1 MLSRVSHV
9 ASFLCLVL
17 GGGTA
22 LGDDSARVE
31 YVGPFSGQSQQD
43 PNDDGDRA
51 LAVGHFE
58 EALSYYSIAIERN
71 PRDRHALREAGR
83 AAQAL
88 RKFERAAELLSRAD
102 GLGALPDPELHY
114 LLGES
119 RWALG
124 QNQLATQA
132 HLLALREL
140 GNAPQAR
147 IEKLWVA
154 RIYGRLGDR
163 AKADVIYDALGSD
176 AEAALA
182 QAEMHAVAKEWSA
195 AERAVRRLLAT
206 EPKHPRANEMLAWI
220 LEAQGDLN
228 DELKVR
234 ASLVTEDAGAETLR
248 DYGRALE
255 RAGDWAGALHA
266 YRKAATRTDGHDL
279 ELTRALDRVDRRM
292 SVEIAAGAIGRSDPN
307 ATGYAGFA
315 GFAVPVGRASQWSI
329 GALHEYVLS
338 NGKDS
343 YASEIRGTFMYRA
356 RDASLYAGTKLG
368 LADGVFAPGGLAGAS
383 TGLVAGHLTLTI
395 DGEAHTVWRETPR
408 AVFEGG
414 RVDGATS
421 HVFVSLLDEKLVL
434 DSGVQMR
441 RLTLSPGE
449 MGIPDARQTLAWTG
463 ADVIAWTNFAHE
475 ARGQIL
481 DDDLLR
487 PTYAADSFVVSYRHY
502 ELSGKTDPMFQSR
515 LALSDRASMDE
526 LSMTFRK
533 VLLNGAL
540 ALDARGGFGR
550 DWVRDLYMG
559 RGGVAVWVSPTSR
572 SRLSLSF
579 ELARESVHA
588 FTGERRTGWMNYH
601 VDL

>member
-1 MLSRVSHV
+1 L
-9 ASFLCLVL
+9 ADN
-17 GGGTA
+17 A
-22 LGDDSARVE
+22 ARVE
-31 YVGPFSGQSQQD
+31 YVGPYSGQSQQN
-43 PNDDGDRA
+43 PNDDGDRE
-51 LAVGHFE
+51 LAVGHFA
-58 EALSYYSIAIERN
+58 EALTYYSYAIERN
-71 PRDRHALREAGR
+71 PNDRHALREAGR

-88 RKFERAAELLSRAD
+88 QKFERAAELLSRA
-102 GLGALPDPELHY
+102 GELGVRPDPELHY
-114 LLGES
+114 LLGEA

-124 QNQLATQA
+124 QNELATQA
-132 HLLALREL
+132 HLLALREI
-140 GNAPQAR
+140 GNPKAR

-154 RIYGRLGDR
+154 RIYGRLGER
-163 AKADVIYDALGSD
+163 AKADAIYDALGAD

-182 QAEMHAVAKEWSA
+182 QAEMHATMKEWSA
-195 AERAVRRLLAT
+195 AERAVRRLLTASPSHT
-206 EPKHPRANEMLAWI
+206 RANAMLAWI
-220 LEAQGDLN
+220 LEAQGN
-228 DELKVR
+228 VGDEVKVR
-234 ASLVTEDAGAETLR
+234 ASLATEDAGADMLR

-255 RAGDWAGALHA
+255 RSGDWAGALHA
-266 YRKAATRTDGHDL
+266 YRKAATRDGSHDL
-279 ELTRALDRVDRRM
+279 ELTKALDRVDRRM
-292 SVEIAAGAIGRSDPN
+292 SVELAAGAIGRADPS

-315 GFAVPVGRASQWSI
+315 GFAVPVGRASQWSV

-343 YASEIRGTFMYRA
+343 YASELRGTFMYRA

-368 LADGVFAPGGLAGAS
+368 LANGVFAPGGLAGAS
-383 TGLVAGHLTLTI
+383 TGLLAGHVTLTI

-421 HVFVSLLDEKLVL
+421 HVFVSLLNQKVIV

-441 RLTLSPGE
+441 RLTLSPE
-449 MGIPDARQTLAWTG
+449 MMGTPDAQQLLAWTG

-475 ARGQIL
+475 ARGEIL
-481 DDDLLR
+481 DDDLLH
-487 PTYAADSFVVSYRHY
+487 PTYAADSAVISYRHY
-502 ELSGKTDPMFQSR
+502 ELSGRTDPMFQSR

-526 LSMTFRK
+526 VSATFRK
-533 VLLNGAL
+533 VLLRGAI
-540 ALDARGGFGR
+540 ALDARAGFGR
-550 DWVRDLYMG
+550 DWVRELYMG
-559 RGGVAVWVSPTSR
+559 RGGVAIWVSPTSR

>member
-1 MLSRVSHV
+1 LADNSS
-9 ASFLCLVL
+9 
-17 GGGTA
+17 
-22 LGDDSARVE
+22 RVE
-31 YVGPFSGQSQQD
+31 YVGPYSGQSQQN
-43 PNDDGDRA
+43 PNDDGDRE
-51 LAVGHFE
+51 LAAGHFD
-58 EALSYYSIAIERN
+58 EALTYYSFAIERN

-88 RKFERAAELLSRAD
+88 QKFERAAELLSRASD
-102 GLGALPDPELHY
+102 LGARPDPELHY
-114 LLGES
+114 LLGEA

-132 HLLALREL
+132 HLLALREI

-154 RIYGRLGDR
+154 RIYGRLGER
-163 AKADVIYDALGSD
+163 AKADAIYDALGAD
-176 AEAALA
+176 AEAVLA
-182 QAEMHAVAKEWSA
+182 QAEMHATAKEWPA
-195 AERAVRRLLAT
+195 AERAVRRLLAV
-206 EPKHPRANEMLAWI
+206 EPKHARANGMLAWI
-220 LEAQGDLN
+220 LEAQGN
-228 DELKVR
+228 VADEIKIR
-234 ASLVTEDAGAETLR
+234 ANLVTEDAGADALR

-255 RAGDWAGALHA
+255 RSGDWAGALHA
-266 YRKAATRTDGHDL
+266 YRKAATRDAGHDL
-279 ELTRALDRVDRRM
+279 ELTKALDRVDGRM
-292 SVEIAAGAIGRSDPN
+292 SVELAAGAIGRADPS
-307 ATGYAGFA
+307 ATGYAAFA
-315 GFAVPVGRASQWSI
+315 GFAVPVGRASQWSV

-338 NGKDS
+338 NGTDS
-343 YASEIRGTFMYRA
+343 YASELRGTFIYRA

-383 TGLVAGHLTLTI
+383 TGLLAGHVTLTI

-421 HVFVSLLDEKLVL
+421 HIFVSLLNQKVVV

-441 RLTLSPGE
+441 RLTLSPE
-449 MGIPDARQTLAWTG
+449 MTGTPDAQQLLAWTG
-463 ADVIAWTNFAHE
+463 ADVIAWTNYAHE
-475 ARGQIL
+475 ARGEIL

-487 PTYAADSFVVSYRHY
+487 PTYAADSAVISYRHY
-502 ELSGKTDPMFQSR
+502 ELSGHSEPMFQSR
-515 LALSDRASMDE
+515 LSLSDRASMDE
-526 LSMTFRK
+526 LSATFRK
-533 VLLNGAL
+533 VLLKGVVAV
-540 ALDARGGFGR
+540 DARAGFGR
-550 DWVRDLYMG
+550 DWVRELYMG
-559 RGGVAVWVSPTSR
+559 RGGVAIWVSPTSR

>member
-1 MLSRVSHV
+1 MSVRVSHL

-17 GGGTA
+17 GGEAA
-22 LGDDSARVE
+22 LAEDSAHVE
-31 YVGPFSGQSQQD
+31 YVGPLLGDSQQN
-43 PNDDGDRA
+43 PSDDGDRE
-51 LAVGHFE
+51 LAAGRFD
-58 EALSYYSIAIERN
+58 EALLYYTVAIERN
-71 PRDRHALREAGR
+71 PRDRHALREGGR
-83 AAQAL
+83 AAHAL
-88 RKFERAAELLSRAD
+88 RKFERAAELLSQA
-102 GLGALPDPELHY
+102 GELGVRPDPELHY
-114 LLGES
+114 LLGEA

-132 HLLALREL
+132 HLLALKEI
-140 GNAPQAR
+140 GNPKVR
-147 IEKLWVA
+147 IEKLWAA

-163 AKADVIYDALGSD
+163 AKADAIYDALGSD

-182 QAEMHAVAKEWSA
+182 QAEMHATVKEWSA
-195 AERAVRRLLAT
+195 AERAVRRLLAV

-220 LEAQGDLN
+220 LEAQGN
-228 DELKVR
+228 VGDELKVR
-234 ASLVTEDAGAETLR
+234 ASLATENAGADTLR

-255 RAGDWAGALHA
+255 RAGDWSGALHA
-266 YRKAATRTDGHDL
+266 YRKAATRETGHDL
-279 ELTRALDRVDRRM
+279 ELAKALDRVDRRM
-292 SVEIAAGAIGRSDPN
+292 SVELAAGAIGRADPS

-315 GFAVPVGRASQWSI
+315 GFAVPVGKASQWSV

-338 NGKDS
+338 DGKDS
-343 YASEIRGTFMYRA
+343 YASELRGSFLYRA
-356 RDASLYAGTKLG
+356 RDASLYVGTKLG

-383 TGLVAGHLTLTI
+383 TGRLAGHVTLTI

-421 HVFVSLLDEKLVL
+421 HVFVSLLNQKVIV

-441 RLTLSPGE
+441 RLTLSPDE
-449 MGIPDARQTLAWTG
+449 MGTPDAQQLLAWTG

-475 ARGQIL
+475 ARGEIL
-481 DDDLLR
+481 DDDLLH
-487 PTYAADSFVVSYRHY
+487 PTYAADSAVISYRHY
-502 ELSGKTDPMFQSR
+502 ELSGRTDPMFQSR

-526 LSMTFRK
+526 VSATFRK
-533 VLLNGAL
+533 VLLQGVL
-540 ALDARGGFGR
+540 ALDARAGFGR
-550 DWVRDLYMG
+550 DWVRELYMG
-559 RGGVAVWVSPTSR
+559 RGGVAIWVSPTSR